1 MSESEIN
8 NPLKTILKGTKIIA
22 FGIIFS
28 KIFGYIYRIIA
39 ARAGIYEYGLLS
51 IGIAILGLLTSV
63 SLIGLGDG
71 LLRYVSFYKG
81 KEDYARIKSMLGFSV
96 KIVSI
101 ISIFLSI
108 IVFIFSKWL
117 AINLFHDQEL
127 NIIIKLFAVIIPF
140 NSLREIFFK
149 IVRALQK
156 VEYEVYSKHIIENV
170 TKVSLSFIFTFL
182 GYRLF
187 GLTVAYIISIFLSFI
202 AAFYFLN
209 SKVLKQKDEEIVSL
223 SLNKELLVY
232 SLPLLFSTLIFS
244 VILWTDTLMLGYFTS
259 PQETGLYN
267 AALPTSG
274 LMFMVP
280 LIMLTLFIPVLT
292 EIYSQSKNEVF
303 KSIYIII
310 TKWIFSINIILLSFF
325 CLFSSQVLSILFGRA
340 YVEASASL
348 IILSLGYFVGYAM
361 SSTQDILMIHKK
373 TKTIFLNSMIM
384 MIINLILNI
393 YLIPIYGINGAA
405 LATATAFITR
415 SILLMIEVKYY
426 LGITPFNAKYI
437 KVFSSIVIA
446 TVSVYYLRKYL
457 LLLPNIIAAPFGFL
471 ALVTIY
477 ILLLIITKAFE
488 REDIMVIK
496 LIQEKSGINF
506 TKMNRILKKL

>member
-1 MSESEIN
+1 MSDVDNS
-8 NPLKTILKGTKIIA
+8 LKTILRGTKIIA

-39 ARAGIYEYGLLS
+39 ARAGTYEYGLLS
-51 IGIAILGLLTSV
+51 IGIAILGILTSI
-63 SLIGLGDG
+63 SLIGLGEG
-71 LLRYVSFYKG
+71 LLRYISFYKG
-81 KEDYARIKSMLGFSV
+81 KENYAKIKGMLEFSV
-96 KIVSI
+96 KVVSI
-101 ISIFLSI
+101 LSI
-108 IVFIFSKWL
+108 LLAVSVFVFSRWI
-117 AINLFHDQEL
+117 AVNVFHNEEL
-127 NIIIKLFAVIIPF
+127 NIIIKLFAVAIPF

-149 IVRALQK
+149 TVRAFQK
-156 VEYEVYSKHIIENV
+156 VEYEVYSKHIIENL
-170 TKVSLSFIFTFL
+170 TKVLLTLIFIIL
-182 GYRLF
+182 GYNLF

-202 AAFYFLN
+202 AAIYFLN
-209 SKVLKQKDEEIVSL
+209 SKVLKLNDDEVVSS
-223 SLNKELLVY
+223 SLNKELFAY

-274 LMFMVP
+274 LMFMIP

-292 EIYSQSKNEVF
+292 EIYSQSKNEIF
-303 KSIYIII
+303 KSLYIII
-310 TKWIFSINIILLSFF
+310 TKWIISINVILLSFF
-325 CLFSSQVLSILFGRA
+325 CLFSNQILSLLFGTLYA
-340 YVEASASL
+340 EASVSL

-384 MIINLILNI
+384 MILNLISNI

-415 SILLMIEVKYY
+415 SVLLFIEVRYY
-426 LGITPFNAKYI
+426 LGITPFNSKYI
-437 KVFSSIVIA
+437 KIFSSIALA
-446 TVSVYYLRKYL
+446 TLSVYYLRNYL
-457 LLLPNIIAAPFGFL
+457 LSLPTIITLSFGFL

-477 ILLLIITKAFE
+477 MLLLIITKAFE
-488 REDIMVIK
+488 KEDIMVIK
-496 LIQEKSGINF
+496 MIQEKSGMNF
-506 TKMNRILKKL
+506 TKINNLLKKL